1 MVPKYPSQHS
11 LSGQVLA
18 ASPKLLD
25 PHFRESL
32 VYLAEHD
39 AEGSFGLILNRP
51 TGKTLGEMV
60 SVDMPDAVAKLPLY
74 LGGPVS
80 PKNVLVAVF
89 EKGPGQ
95 TSFECRITS
104 ANEELAAVVS
114 QENTWVRAFA
124 GYSGWG
130 QGQLDGELKEDSW
143 RICPPTAALFDEQN
157 LGGIWKVY
165 AHESDR
171 WERLLPFVPDDPS
184 RN

>member
-1 MVPKYPSQHS
+1 MVPKYHSPNS
-11 LSGQVLA
+11 LSGRVLA

-25 PHFRESL
+25 PNFRESL
-32 VYLAEHD
+32 IYMAEHD

-60 SVDMPDAVAKLPLY
+60 SVDMPKAVANLPLY

-89 EKGPGQ
+89 EKGLSQ
-95 TSFECRITS
+95 TCIACRITT
-104 ANEELAAVVS
+104 ANEELAKVVGKK
-114 QENTWVRAFA
+114 NTWVRAFA

-130 QGQLDGELKEDSW
+130 QGQLAGELKEESW
-143 RICPPTAALFDEQN
+143 RICPPTAALFDEKN
-157 LGGIWKVY
+157 LDGIWRVY